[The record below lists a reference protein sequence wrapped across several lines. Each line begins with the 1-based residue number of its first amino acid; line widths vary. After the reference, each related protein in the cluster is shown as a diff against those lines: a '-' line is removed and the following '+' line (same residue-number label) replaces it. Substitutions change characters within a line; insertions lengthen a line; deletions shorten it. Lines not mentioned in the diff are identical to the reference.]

1 MANTVKSQLVF
12 QPVKEMEK
20 KMRQTSLEVG
30 KGHPLHLNQRNAQMN
45 ATQLAQQRALVA
57 TAKTRNGGMRF
68 SS

>member
-12 QPVKEMEK
+12 QPVIEMEK

-30 KGHPLHLNQRNAQMN
+30 KGHPVHLKQRNAQMN
-45 ATQLAQQRALVA
+45 AAQLAQQRALVSNS
-57 TAKTRNGGMRF
+57 KTRNVGMRF